1 MVMKNII
8 DPFVNMKSLDSL
20 VLSYK
25 SLLIEWAQKEKKELK
40 FNNKLDEG
48 FDPNINYYCNILL
61 DKRLVV
67 KARGISKKKTEEKA
81 AKLATS
87 ILKISIPVKK

>member
-1 MVMKNII
+1 
-8 DPFVNMKSLDSL
+8 
-20 VLSYK
+20 
-25 SLLIEWAQKEKKELK
+25 
-40 FNNKLDEG
+40 
-48 FDPNINYYCNILL
+48 
-61 DKRLVV
+61 V